1 MAVRIYLNSVSSY
14 TVACRDKQGTFEM
27 DEQGIE
33 YLKVTILPDNRVD
46 STNTGIALNKDP
58 KTLANWRSQGIG
70 PRAFKVG
77 GRVFYNWPE
86 VLAMARG
93 EKPIRPEAA

>member
-1 MAVRIYLNSVSSY
+1 M
-14 TVACRDKQGTFEM
+14 
-27 DEQGIE
+27 
-33 YLKVTILPDNRVD
+33 PDDRVD
-46 STNTGIALNKDP
+46 ASNAGKALNKTP

-70 PRAFKVG
+70 PRHSKVG
-77 GRVFYNWPE
+77 GRIFYNWSE

>member
-1 MAVRIYLNSVSSY
+1 VNNKEHLMTDPA
-14 TVACRDKQGTFEM
+14 
-27 DEQGIE
+27 IE

-46 STNTGIALNKDP
+46 SANTGIALNKDP

-70 PRAFKVG
+70 PRSFKVG
-77 GRVFYNWPE
+77 GRIFYDWPE